1 MRAKINT
8 ISQTINKNNPAIQL
22 PHTTIHDAYIM
33 GFTITLKNSTEEA
46 ITPDIEN
53 VLKSIEQFVL
63 TSDGTNVHA
72 SLNGIDLARRDAM
85 KSHEGCDRVID
96 RTLSAIAG
104 GATQEVKFKLF
115 FDEGDILGAAHDSL
129 EMKITFLND
138 VLNTEGLEI
147 QSATVR
153 ITIIELI
160 PEGAELIQRYGQN
173 LELLAEPK
181 VYVITQNCA
190 ENSEFTGFMDLPTGT
205 LQRGAMLHFSTVPE
219 QVGILKMVPDRTE
232 LLKVDFDVL
241 RMIDERKFGCAIP
254 AGIVTLDYGNQI
266 SCNNLGLLG
275 WNWSKGDV
283 QIAAKTGSS
292 TTLRYVSYEH
302 VVNTAVVE
310 QAIGALSIETP
321 YGL

>member
-8 ISQTINKNNPAIQL
+8 ISQTINKNNPAINL

-33 GFTITLKNSTEEA
+33 SFTMVLKNNSVSL

-53 VLKSIEQFVL
+53 VLKSIEQFVI
-63 TSDGTNVHA
+63 TSDGTNGHA
-72 SLNGIDLARRDAM
+72 SLNGIDLAA
-85 KSHEGCDRVID
+85 HAGTDRVID
-96 RTLSAIAG
+96 RTLDSISSD
-104 GATQEVKFKLF
+104 ATQEVKFKLF

-129 EMKITFLND
+129 EMKITFLD
-138 VLNTEGLEI
+138 EVLNTEGLEI
-147 QSATVR
+147 VSATVR
-153 ITIIELI
+153 ISIIELI
-160 PEGAELIQRYGQN
+160 PEGTELIARYGQN

-181 VYVITQNCA
+181 VYVITQGCA
-190 ENSEFTGFMDLPTGT
+190 GNSEFTGFMDLPTGT

-219 QVGILKMVPDRTE
+219 QVGVLKMVPDRTE

-241 RMIDERKFGCAIP
+241 RSIDERKFGCAVP
-254 AGIVTLDYGNQI
+254 EGIVTFDYGHQI
-266 SCNNLGLLG
+266 SCNNIGLLG

-283 QIAAKTGSS
+283 QIAAKTEAS

-310 QAIGALSIETP
+310 KAIGALNLESAF
-321 YGL
+321 GL